1 MAFPKKIP
9 EGVRVTLLTL
19 LATGLLLWV
28 FLGRQ
33 FCYSVIGGVRPGAV
47 FMLQDQHGGG
57 RTRVTV
63 IKHDWPYGDV
73 VYQLPNGQILA
84 SRTDFFYSLTK

>member
-1 MAFPKKIP
+1 MIINFIHWLFP
-9 EGVRVTLLTL
+9 
-19 LATGLLLWV
+19 W
-28 FLGRQ
+28 
-33 FCYSVIGGVRPGAV
+33 
-47 FMLQDQHGGG
+47 HGGG

-84 SRTDFFYSLTK
+84 SRTDFFYSLTQ